1 MLERVGYWTTR
12 KREART
18 YANEAERAMKNGA
31 TGGPAHG
38 IEVVTT
44 NATEEMEAYDQ
55 LPPELREAIG
65 NAPVSAA
72 ATPVLKLLREG
83 RSPEEV
89 LAIIRRN
96 VARIPLSF
104 VREE

>member
-1 MLERVGYWTTR
+1 M
-12 KREART
+12 
-18 YANEAERAMKNGA
+18 MKN
-31 TGGPAHG
+31 TGTGPTHG
-38 IEVVTT
+38 IEKITT
-44 NATEEMEAYDQ
+44 NSTEEMKAYDQ
-55 LPPELREAIG
+55 LPPELRAALG

-96 VARIPLSF
+96 VAKIPLSF
-104 VREE
+104 VKEE